1 MRRYWLIFAQ
11 AVTVCLGI
19 LFVVT
24 TLRPDLLRLAGP
36 AAGPQSAA
44 AAARPP
50 VARAQA
56 TASYADGV
64 ARAAPSVVNVYTT
77 KHVNVPLIPLPDD
90 PVLRQFFGQV
100 PGVTR
105 RQASTS
111 LGSGVIVN
119 QDGYVLTNY
128 HVVQAAEAI
137 EVALSDGRRDT
148 AKVVGA
154 DPDTDLAVLKLATL
168 RSLPAATLA
177 PDRGLR
183 VGDVVLA
190 IGNPFGVGQTTTLGI
205 VSALGRNGLGLNTY
219 ENFIQTDAA
228 INPGN
233 SGGALVDAAGNL
245 VGINTAIYS
254 ESGGSMGIGFATPI
268 EIARKVMDEIV
279 KTGAVKRG
287 WLGVEPQDVTPE
299 LARAFGLD
307 RDTAGV
313 IIAGVMRDGPAARGG
328 LRVGDIVQSV
338 NGKRMMDTAS
348 LLSEIA
354 QLPPGQS
361 AKLGILRSGK
371 PAELAVVV
379 GTRPGKPR

>member
-1 MRRYWLIFAQ
+1 
-11 AVTVCLGI
+11 
-19 LFVVT
+19 
-24 TLRPDLLRLAGP
+24 
-36 AAGPQSAA
+36 
-44 AAARPP
+44 
-50 VARAQA
+50 
-56 TASYADGV
+56 
-64 ARAAPSVVNVYTT
+64 
-77 KHVNVPLIPLPDD
+77 LIPLPDD
-90 PVLRQFFGQV
+90 PVLRQLFGQV
-100 PGVTR
+100 PGVSR
-105 RQASTS
+105 REASTS

-119 QDGYVLTNY
+119 ADGYVLTNY
-128 HVVQAAEAI
+128 HVVQAADAI
-137 EVALSDGRRDT
+137 EVALRDGRRDT

-154 DPDTDLAVLKLATL
+154 DPDTDLAVLKLSKL
-168 RSLPAATLA
+168 RDLPAATLA
-177 PDRGLR
+177 SDKGLR

-190 IGNPFGVGQTTTLGI
+190 IGNPFGVGQTTTQGI

-233 SGGALVDAAGNL
+233 SGGALVDAYGNL

-268 EIARKVMDEIV
+268 EIARKVMDDIV

-287 WLGVEPQDVTPE
+287 WLGVEPQDMTPE
-299 LARAFGLD
+299 LARAFELP
-307 RDTAGV
+307 RDAAGV

-338 NGKRMMDTAS
+338 NGKRVADTNG

-354 QLPPGQS
+354 QVPPGQR
-361 AKLGILRSGK
+361 ATLGILRSGK

-379 GTRPGKPR
+379 GTRPGQPR